1 MGSLAMSPGIVRK
14 PVGNTVRRRR
24 ILLMAVVVAL
34 LEAACRVGLID
45 PNTMVPPS
53 RMVVALAAL
62 LREEAIYNDMAQ
74 TFFAVGVSVLV
85 ATVAGFL
92 LGILIHSF
100 PRLRRAVAPILT
112 SYYAIPVFAF
122 YPGLAAVMGLGP
134 GPIIITAIFN
144 AVVSMIIATMDA
156 LDRFP
161 RVLLKL
167 AHMHHFSWWQRVIH
181 LQLPAIASNL
191 LPGIKLV
198 VAYSFIGVIGSEF
211 LMAAAGVG
219 YEISY
224 AYDNFNVPRM
234 YGLMLLVIVVVVVIN
249 SLLSVPERWFAAR
262 ALGRRAE

>member
-1 MGSLAMSPGIVRK
+1 MTRRTNQA
-14 PVGNTVRRRR
+14 RRRR
-24 ILLMAVVVAL
+24 LLVVGGVVAL
-34 LEAACRVGLID
+34 LEAACRSGIID

-53 RMVVALAAL
+53 RMAAALAGL
-62 LREEAIYNDMAQ
+62 LQEEAIYHDMAR
-74 TFFAVGVSVLV
+74 TFLAVAVAVVV

-92 LGILIHSF
+92 IGLLIHSF
-100 PRLRRAVAPILT
+100 PRLRSAVAPILG

-134 GPIIITAIFN
+134 GPIIITAVFN
-144 AVVSMIIATMDA
+144 AIVSMIIASMDS
-156 LDRFP
+156 LDRVP

-167 AHMHHFSWWQRVIH
+167 AHMHQFTWWQRVVH
-181 LQLPAIASNL
+181 LQLPAVASNL

-198 VAYSFIGVIGSEF
+198 IAYSFIGVIGSEF

-219 YEISY
+219 YEIAF

-234 YGLMLLVIVVVVVIN
+234 YGLMLLVMIVVVVIN
-249 SLLSVPERWFAAR
+249 ALLSVPERWFAAR